1 MLNTKQ
7 KIEHLRKLG
16 FNGDFEQIERM
27 YNGEK
32 FDVRDEEYRRLLQ
45 LSKEYCMRFTQLS
58 ELISRAKSAEEIEK
72 YNKEKSEILDN
83 LFPGHGAIYGCGDGL
98 FAIIGTVDLEGFNY
112 INARVHFNASALTH
126 LDEYVFVASNV
137 EFGDNNICT
146 QDEQTQLSRINVG
159 RDTWI
164 GANVNFDNYTEVG
177 EKSVIG
183 MGSHITSNSQLKPSM
198 ISFGNPCR
206 EYKFITE
213 DYETKVKKPGA
224 EGIRSNAEVEH
235 ILEHMKKLGVKGD
248 FTQYIRALTYEKYN
262 TLEPTISKIY
272 ELSHKLCSEYNS
284 QGVSIRRRKEILD
297 ALFPLQGSNLVMGD
311 DIFVDCI
318 GTVKI
323 GNDVSVGDHTTLAGN
338 ITIGDRAKLGRR
350 VVLQTTGREVN
361 YKGRKITADSKGN
374 VCEISTP
381 GFIIVRPEIILADG
395 TKVIPD
401 QTVKRNTKKDEIV
414 TNSRDD

>member
-164 GANVNFDNYTEVG
+164 GANVNFDNY
-177 EKSVIG
+177 
-183 MGSHITSNSQLKPSM
+183 
-198 ISFGNPCR
+198 
-206 EYKFITE
+206 
-213 DYETKVKKPGA
+213 KKPGA

-350 VVLQTTGREVN
+350 VVLQTTGHEVN

>member
-1 MLNTKQ
+1 MLNTNQ
-7 KIEHLRKLG
+7 KIEHLKKLG

-58 ELISRAKSAEEIEK
+58 ELISRAKSAEEIEN

-146 QDEQTQLSRINVG
+146 QDGQTQLSRINVG

-206 EYKFITE
+206 VI
-213 DYETKVKKPGA
+213 KKN
-224 EGIRSNAEVEH
+224 E
-235 ILEHMKKLGVKGD
+235 
-248 FTQYIRALTYEKYN
+248 
-262 TLEPTISKIY
+262 
-272 ELSHKLCSEYNS
+272 
-284 QGVSIRRRKEILD
+284 
-297 ALFPLQGSNLVMGD
+297 
-311 DIFVDCI
+311 
-318 GTVKI
+318 
-323 GNDVSVGDHTTLAGN
+323 
-338 ITIGDRAKLGRR
+338 
-350 VVLQTTGREVN
+350 
-361 YKGRKITADSKGN
+361 
-374 VCEISTP
+374 
-381 GFIIVRPEIILADG
+381 
-395 TKVIPD
+395 
-401 QTVKRNTKKDEIV
+401 
-414 TNSRDD
+414 